1 MPNQKDQE
9 KVTLDTQTGQT
20 GTLEAGKESTTSK
33 KEVQDLG
40 SSSVKVVLVSDEDI
54 DFIWE
59 ECEPLIDSALKHSEG
74 ELISSDVYDQLIN
87 GAMQLWVA
95 MEYGETI
102 AAMITQVISYP
113 RKRVLR
119 VITLGGKDG
128 SGLDKWYMFL
138 DMVEGFALRTGC
150 SALEAWTRKGMARKL
165 KDWNHSYMV
174 ITKEL
179 KQRIQ

>member
-1 MPNQKDQE
+1 MPNRKDQE
-9 KVTLDTQTGQT
+9 KVMSDTLTGQI
-20 GTLEAGKESTTSK
+20 GTQEAGKGSTISK
-33 KEVQDLG
+33 KEVRDLG

-74 ELISSDVYDQLIN
+74 ELISSDVYEQLIN

-138 DMVEGFALRTGC
+138 DMVEGFALRTAC

>member
-1 MPNQKDQE
+1 MPNHKDQE
-9 KVTLDTQTGQT
+9 KVTLDTPMGQI
-20 GTLEAGKESTTSK
+20 GTREAGKESTISE
-33 KEVQDLG
+33 KEVRDLG
-40 SSSVKVVLVSDEDI
+40 SSSVKVVLVNED
-54 DFIWE
+54 DVDLVWD
-59 ECEPLIDSALKHSEG
+59 ECESLIDIALKHSEG
-74 ELISSDVYDQLIN
+74 ELISSDVYEQLMN
-87 GAMQLWVA
+87 NTMQLWIA
-95 MEYGETI
+95 MEHGEVI

-138 DMVEGFALRTGC
+138 DMIEGFALKTGC
-150 SALEAWTRKGMARKL
+150 TALEAWTRKGMVRKL

>member
-1 MPNQKDQE
+1 MPNRKDQE

-20 GTLEAGKESTTSK
+20 GTLEGEKGSTISR
-33 KEVQDLG
+33 KEVLDLG

-74 ELISSDVYDQLIN
+74 ELVSSDVHDQLTN

-119 VITLGGKDG
+119 IITLGGKDG

-138 DMVEGFALRTGC
+138 DMVEGFALRAAC

>member
-1 MPNQKDQE
+1 MPNRKDQE
-9 KVTLDTQTGQT
+9 KVTLGTLTGQI
-20 GTLEAGKESTTSK
+20 GTQEGEKGSTISK
-33 KEVQDLG
+33 KEVRDLG
-40 SSSVKVVLVSDEDI
+40 SSSVKVVLVTEDDI

-74 ELISSDVYDQLIN
+74 ELTSSDVYEQLMN
-87 GAMQLWVA
+87 NSMQLWIA
-95 MEYGETI
+95 MEHGETI

-128 SGLDKWYMFL
+128 SGLDRWYIFL
-138 DMVEGFALRTGC
+138 DMVEGFALKTGC
-150 SALEAWTRKGMARKL
+150 TALEAWTRKGMVRKL
-165 KDWNHSYMV
+165 KDWKHSYMV
-174 ITKEL
+174 ITKDL

>member
-1 MPNQKDQE
+1 MPNRKDQE
-9 KVTLDTQTGQT
+9 KVTSDTPTGQT
-20 GTLEAGKESTTSK
+20 GTLEEAKGSTTSR
-33 KEVQDLG
+33 KEVRDLG

-113 RKRVLR
+113 RKSVLR

-138 DMVEGFALRTGC
+138 DMIEGFALKTGC
-150 SALEAWTRKGMARKL
+150 TALEAWTRKGMVRKL